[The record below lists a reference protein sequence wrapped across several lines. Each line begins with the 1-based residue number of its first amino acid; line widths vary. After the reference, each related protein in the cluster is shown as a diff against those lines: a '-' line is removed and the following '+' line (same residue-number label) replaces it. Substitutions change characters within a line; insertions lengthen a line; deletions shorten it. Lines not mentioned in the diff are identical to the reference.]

1 MKKKCT
7 ELVFTINRHSLAL
20 AFRSG
25 APKGRSALF
34 RQNSGG
40 QPQSA
45 KETLDNL
52 KRVARGLK
60 ESTHGLVME
69 FAALSQA
76 ARINGG
82 KLPNVNT
89 IAQQILDESIHSHP
103 TGGGTSGANPSNQ
116 ASLS

>member
-1 MKKKCT
+1 MKKRCT

-25 APKGRSALF
+25 APKGIG
-34 RQNSGG
+34 QNSGG

-45 KETLDNL
+45 KEALDNL

-60 ESTHGLVME
+60 ESTYGLVME

-76 ARINGG
+76 ARLNGG
-82 KLPNVNT
+82 KLPDVNA
-89 IAQQILDESIHSHP
+89 IAQQILDESIHSHL
-103 TGGGTSGANPSNQ
+103 TGGGTSEADPAHQG
-116 ASLS
+116 SLS

>member
-1 MKKKCT
+1 M
-7 ELVFTINRHSLAL
+7 VL

-34 RQNSGG
+34 GQNSGG

-45 KETLDNL
+45 KEVLDNL
-52 KRVARGLK
+52 KRVARGLE
-60 ESTHGLVME
+60 ESTYGLVME

-82 KLPNVNT
+82 KLPDVNAS
-89 IAQQILDESIHSHP
+89 AQ
-103 TGGGTSGANPSNQ
+103 
-116 ASLS
+116 